1 MKIVQPKLQ
10 AAARRRKMIFA
21 GVLALVFVWASL
33 PARPYRPVEPVPA
46 GIVDMHCHIAG
57 IGAGGS
63 GCFVSPRLRNNW
75 RFDIYLRSFG
85 ITKKE
90 MLANGDS
97 LVADRI
103 SESVAQSKYVS
114 KVVLLALDGVIGA
127 DGRLDTN
134 RTEVYV
140 PDEFV
145 AEVCARHTN

>member
-1 MKIVQPKLQ
+1 MKMVKPKWRLV
-10 AAARRRKMIFA
+10 ARCAKVLLA
-21 GVLALVFVWASL
+21 CVLGVALLSVSL
-33 PARPYRPVEPVPA
+33 PARPYRPVEPIPP

-103 SESVAQSKYVS
+103 SESVAHSKYVS
-114 KVVLLALDGVIGA
+114 KVVLLALDG
-127 DGRLDTN
+127 
-134 RTEVYV
+134 
-140 PDEFV
+140 
-145 AEVCARHTN
+145 